1 MFHLRKKCLPAKRQ
15 EDTQNITISAPRQDL
30 LASQPAVFG
39 NSSILAGAHE
49 NVKYYFEE
57 FSLIYLDFQFF
68 YTLSKL
74 FDAAVVVADL
84 NFQIRHDIAQG
95 YREEEGGCGS
105 GDHTHHDGDL
115 MREAEHKAVV
125 KQNQSGQE
133 GANDVYGNQNNAKYR
148 KLAGGR
154 IHK

>member
-68 YTLSKL
+68 YALCKF

-84 NFQIRHDIAQG
+84 DLQIRYDVAQRNG
-95 YREEEGGCGS
+95 EEKGGCG
-105 GDHTHHDGDL
+105 GGNHTHQDGDL
-115 MREAEHKAVV
+115 MCEAEHKTGV
-125 KQNQSGQE
+125 KQNQSCQE
-133 GANDVYGNQNNAKYR
+133 GADDVYGYQYNAQNGKR
-148 KLAGGR
+148 AGSR

>member
-84 NFQIRHDIAQG
+84 NFQIRHDVTQSSG
-95 YREEEGGCGS
+95 EEKGGCGS

-115 MREAEHKAVV
+115 MCEAEHKAVV

-133 GANDVYGNQNNAKYR
+133 GADDVYSNQNNAKYG